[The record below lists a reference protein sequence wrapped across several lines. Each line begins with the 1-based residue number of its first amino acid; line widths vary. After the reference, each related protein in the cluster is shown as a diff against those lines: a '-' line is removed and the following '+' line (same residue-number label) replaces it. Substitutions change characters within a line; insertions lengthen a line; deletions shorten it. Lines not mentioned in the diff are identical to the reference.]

1 MNLINLYEKSFLLLN
16 QYDENR
22 LPSIQGEKS
31 LSILSYNEAIK
42 EISKLKQF
50 LIAKKEASKLF
61 GLEKDNSFKGIIK
74 NIYQS
79 FEGIDLLPTIEEKAA
94 NLLYYIVKDHPFIDG
109 NKRIG
114 AYLFII
120 FLNKNNYL
128 YDTNYNLKINQNT
141 LVTLTLLI
149 ALSNRNEKDLMI
161 KLIMNLIHS

>member
-16 QYDENR
+16 QYDEHR
-22 LPSIQGEKS
+22 LPSIQGKKP
-31 LSILSYNEAIK
+31 LSMLDYDEAIK

-74 NIYQS
+74 SIYQS
-79 FEGIDLLPTIEEKAA
+79 FDGIDLLPTIEEKAA

-128 YDTNYNLKINQNT
+128 YDTSYNLKINQNT

-149 ALSNRNEKDLMI
+149 ALSNRKEKDLMI

>member
-79 FEGIDLLPTIEEKAA
+79 FIYCQLLRKKPLIC
-94 NLLYYIVKDHPFIDG
+94 
-109 NKRIG
+109 
-114 AYLFII
+114 FII
-120 FLNKNNYL
+120 
-128 YDTNYNLKINQNT
+128 
-141 LVTLTLLI
+141 
-149 ALSNRNEKDLMI
+149 
-161 KLIMNLIHS
+161 

>member
-1 MNLINLYEKSFLLLN
+1 MLD
-16 QYDENR
+16 YD
-22 LPSIQGEKS
+22 
-31 LSILSYNEAIK
+31 EAIK

-74 NIYQS
+74 SIYQS
-79 FEGIDLLPTIEEKAA
+79 FDGIDLLPTIEEKAA

-128 YDTNYNLKINQNT
+128 YDTSYNLKINQNT

-149 ALSNRNEKDLMI
+149 ALSNRKEKDLMI